1 MEIEIGDYV
10 RTKLGIAKVESMVCG
25 EGLYFDND
33 NIFDEDEKRM
43 FYYDA
48 PNKDGQW
55 AKKNII
61 RVQKRPIDLI
71 MEGDYVNGG
80 LVEQVNDDYIIVA
93 LPDYEEWQ
101 TITNDAIKTIVTKE
115 QFERM
120 MYNVR

>member
-1 MEIEIGDYV
+1 MKIEIGDYI
-10 RTKLGIAKVESMVCG
+10 RTCDGFIGKVKSIEPIEIGYNHYHFENTLV
-25 EGLYFDND
+25 
-33 NIFDEDEKRM
+33 EKCDQDIM
-43 FYYDA
+43 
-48 PNKDGQW
+48 
-55 AKKNII
+55 

-80 LVEQVNDDYIIVA
+80 LVEQVNYAYIIVA

-101 TITNDAIKTIVTKE
+101 TITNDDIKTIVTKE